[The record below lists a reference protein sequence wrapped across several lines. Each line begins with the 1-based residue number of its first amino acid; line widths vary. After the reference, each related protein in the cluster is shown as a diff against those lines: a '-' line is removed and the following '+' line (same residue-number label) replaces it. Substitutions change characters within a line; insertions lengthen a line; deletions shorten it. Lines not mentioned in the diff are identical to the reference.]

1 LGSGPVPAKGAMS
14 KPVNE
19 IDECPCFAKYR

>member
-1 LGSGPVPAKGAMS
+1 MS

-19 IDECPCFAKYR
+19 QAV